1 VRKVNLDVH
10 TSFQLDKLALKAL
23 IENQHR
29 LREESHS
36 HVSLIHALRYVDSD
50 KAMQTLNHLGLGSY
64 DGTLLGKNSASI
76 LTSQLLNN
84 TTFEP
89 RAAPRDRLSG
99 E

>member
-1 VRKVNLDVH
+1 
-10 TSFQLDKLALKAL
+10 
-23 IENQHR
+23 
-29 LREESHS
+29 
-36 HVSLIHALRYVDSD
+36 
-50 KAMQTLNHLGLGSY
+50 MQTLNHLGLGSY